1 MMVSIIVPIYE
12 EEKNIDDIHDRLI
25 EALGRADFSYEV
37 IFVDDG
43 STDGSA
49 EKLEELTKRDVRFK
63 LVALR
68 RNYGQTAAM
77 MAGFDHASG
86 DVFVAMDGDLQN
98 DPKDIARLV
107 AKIREGY
114 DVVSGWRRDRK
125 DKPVRRLLSRCAN
138 FLISFSTGVQLHDFG
153 CTLKAYRKEI
163 ISSIRLYGEMHRFIP
178 IHAKWQ
184 GARIAEIP
192 VSHHYRRHG
201 RSKYG
206 MERIFK
212 VMLDL
217 MLVLSFSTLANK
229 PLYIFGGFGLA
240 NVALSMFGFCLM
252 LYYKFWGGKSF
263 VETPLP
269 QLVVLFFLVGILS
282 ILLGFLAEILIRTYY
297 ESQEKPIYAVE
308 KTRNLEDRI

>member
-1 MMVSIIVPIYE
+1 MMVSIILPIYE
-12 EEKNIDDIHDRLI
+12 EEKNIDAIHDRLI
-25 EALGRADFSYEV
+25 EALDRADFSYEV

-63 LVALR
+63 LVTLR

-98 DPKDIARLV
+98 DPKDITRLV
-107 AKIREGY
+107 AKIGEGY
-114 DVVSGWRRDRK
+114 DVVSGWRMDRK

-138 FLISFSTGVQLHDFG
+138 FMISFSSGVKLHDFG

-163 ISSIRLYGEMHRFIP
+163 ISNIRLYGEMHRFIP

-184 GARIAEIP
+184 GARIGEIP
-192 VSHHYRRHG
+192 VSHHYRQHG

-229 PLYIFGGFGLA
+229 PLYIFGGFGLG
-240 NVALSMFGFCLM
+240 NLALSILGFCLM

-282 ILLGFLAEILIRTYY
+282 ILLGFLAEILIRIYY
-297 ESQEKPIYAVE
+297 ESQEKPIYSVE
-308 KTRNLEDRI
+308 KTHNLEERI